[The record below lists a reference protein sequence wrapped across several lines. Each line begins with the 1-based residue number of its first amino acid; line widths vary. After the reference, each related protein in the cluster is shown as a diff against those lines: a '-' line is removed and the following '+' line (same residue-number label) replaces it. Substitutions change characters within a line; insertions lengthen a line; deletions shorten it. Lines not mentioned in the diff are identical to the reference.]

1 MIYIVLL
8 MLVLL
13 GGTLA
18 VLVVENFSA
27 FATAAQVSF
36 FMWQA
41 PPLPLGLWLLSSCL
55 LGALMMYL
63 IAAITALRERHELR
77 ELRKRVAELEQ
88 AQAMVSNGP
97 LQAFPPL
104 IVPMPGIS
112 TSQLPPSL
120 PSQTQIDIRR

>member
-27 FATAAQVSF
+27 FATAAQLSF
-36 FMWQA
+36 FMWQT

-63 IAAITALRERHELR
+63 IAATSALRERRELR
-77 ELRKRVAELEQ
+77 ELRKGLADLEQ

-97 LQAFPPL
+97 LQAFPPP

-112 TSQLPPSL
+112 TSPLPPSL
-120 PSQTQIDIRR
+120 PSQTQIDIR

>member
-27 FATAAQVSF
+27 FATAAQLSF
-36 FMWQA
+36 FIWQT

-55 LGALMMYL
+55 LGALMIYL
-63 IAAITALRERHELR
+63 IAAITALRERRELR

-88 AQAMVSNGP
+88 AQLMVSSGP
-97 LQAFPPL
+97 LPAFSPR
-104 IVPMPGIS
+104 IVPMPGLS
-112 TSQLPPSL
+112 TGPFPPSL
-120 PSQTQIDIRR
+120 PSQTHIDIR

>member
-8 MLVLL
+8 MLVLV

-27 FATAAQVSF
+27 FATAAQLSF
-36 FMWQA
+36 FIWQT
-41 PPLPLGLWLLSSCL
+41 PPLPLGLWFLISCL

-63 IAAITALRERHELR
+63 IAATTALRERRELR

-88 AQAMVSNGP
+88 AQVMVSSGP
-97 LQAFPPL
+97 LQAFPPP

-112 TSQLPPSL
+112 TSPLPPSL
-120 PSQTQIDIRR
+120 PSQTQIDIR

>member
-27 FATAAQVSF
+27 FATAAQLWF

-55 LGALMMYL
+55 LGALMIYL
-63 IAAITALRERHELR
+63 IAAITALRERRELR

-97 LQAFPPL
+97 LQAFPPP

-112 TSQLPPSL
+112 TSPLPPSL